1 MNENALLLKNPN
13 RRIIKNGSLP
23 VDSVFFGRLLK
34 NQVLKAEE
42 EARKITLAAN
52 EQADHLIAEAVTEAE
67 DIRRSAYQTGREE
80 AVGELLEDL
89 LAAKEKRAQA
99 LHDIEQ
105 DVLKLSLKIAEKI
118 IGREIEKDETIRGEI
133 ILTALRQARQQEM
146 MTVRVNAADL
156 PLVEKMRGQID
167 AFGRARYLDFVADQ
181 AVKKGGCLIESASGT
196 IDARLETQLR
206 VFEKALLAQTA
217 NQSEQT

>member
-1 MNENALLLKNPN
+1 MNENALLSGSPN
-13 RRIIKNGSLP
+13 KKIIKNGSLP

-42 EARKITLAAN
+42 QARKITLVAN
-52 EQADHLIAEAVTEAE
+52 QQADNTVAKAVAEAVE
-67 DIRRSAYQTGREE
+67 IRRSAYQTGREE
-80 AVGELLEDL
+80 AVLELLENV
-89 LAAKEKRAQA
+89 LAAKEKRASA
-99 LHDIEQ
+99 LHEIER

-156 PLVEKMRGQID
+156 PLVEKMREKID

-217 NQSEQT
+217 NQSE

>member
-1 MNENALLLKNPN
+1 MRENALHLENPN
-13 RRIIKNGSLP
+13 RKIIKNGSQP

-52 EQADHLIAEAVTEAE
+52 RQADNLVAVAVAEAVE
-67 DIRRSAYQTGREE
+67 IRRSAHQAGREE
-80 AVGELLEDL
+80 AIGELLESV
-89 LAAKEKRAQA
+89 LAAKEKRASA
-99 LHDIEQ
+99 LHEIEQ

-118 IGREIEKDETIRGEI
+118 IGREIEKDETVRGEI

-156 PLVEKMRGQID
+156 PLVENMREKID

-181 AVKKGGCLIESASGT
+181 AVKEGGCLIESASGT
-196 IDARLETQLR
+196 IDARLETQLK
-206 VFEKALLAQTA
+206 VFEKALLAQVS
-217 NQSEQT
+217 NESD

>member
-1 MNENALLLKNPN
+1 MNENALLLKSPN
-13 RRIIKNGSLP
+13 KKIIKNGSLP
-23 VDSVFFGRLLK
+23 VNSVFFGRLLK

-42 EARKITLAAN
+42 QARKITLAAN
-52 EQADHLIAEAVTEAE
+52 QQSDNLVAVAVAEAVE
-67 DIRRSAYQTGREE
+67 IRRSAYATGREE
-80 AVGELLEDL
+80 AVLELLENV
-89 LAAKEKRAQA
+89 LAAKEKRASA
-99 LHDIEQ
+99 LHEIEQ
-105 DVLKLSLKIAEKI
+105 DVLKLSLKVAEKI

-156 PLVEKMRGQID
+156 PLVEKMREKID

-181 AVKKGGCLIESASGT
+181 AVKEGGCLIESASGT

-217 NQSEQT
+217 NQSE

>member
-1 MNENALLLKNPN
+1 MNENALLLENPN
-13 RRIIKNGSLP
+13 RKIIKNGSLP

-34 NQVLKAEE
+34 NQILKAEE
-42 EARKITLAAN
+42 EARKILLAAN
-52 EQADHLIAEAVTEAE
+52 EQADYLIAEAVTEAE
-67 DIRRSAYQTGREE
+67 DIRRSAYQTGREA
-80 AVGELLEDL
+80 AVGELLENV
-89 LAAKEKRAQA
+89 LAAKEKRSQA

-146 MTVRVNAADL
+146 MTVRVNASDL
-156 PLVEKMRGQID
+156 PSVEKMRGQID

-206 VFEKALLAQTA
+206 VFEKALLAQTV
-217 NQSEQT
+217 NQSEKS